1 MAERTKYEQWLED
14 LEAKKESTP
23 VSVFDRV
30 RQDYLTRLQSVMEQL
45 KQHTVA
51 LQEHAA
57 NLMAR
62 LRQLE
67 AAEQK
72 LQEEQAEAALRS
84 QVGEISTAEQE
95 GAARKAERALTKLQ
109 DDHELVAND
118 LSRIAEILGGDA
130 EDGMTGG
137 AASDA
142 PRRSTDFD
150 ELEFLKSVVGPTSGS
165 MAVPKIA
172 KVEPAAQKPEAA
184 KAPAA
189 KPAEAAAAPK
199 APPPKDTAPKAPAPE
214 SALGIR
220 TSGAVEQPKTLK
232 CAECGAMNYASE
244 WYCERC
250 GAELTVV

>member
-1 MAERTKYEQWLED
+1 MAEKTKYEQWLED
-14 LEAKKESTP
+14 LEAKKDSTP

-30 RQDYLTRLQSVMEQL
+30 RQDYLTRLQAVMDQL

-72 LQEEQAEAALRS
+72 LLEVQAEAALRS
-84 QVGEISTAEQE
+84 QVGEISSEQE
-95 GAARKAERALTKLQ
+95 RAARKAESALTKLQ
-109 DDHELVAND
+109 EDHELVAND
-118 LSRIAEILGGDA
+118 LNRIAEILGGDA
-130 EDGMTGG
+130 VDGATGG
-137 AASDA
+137 AASDG

-150 ELEFLKSVVGPTSGS
+150 ELEFLKSVVGPTTGQI
-165 MAVPKIA
+165 AVPKIA
-172 KVEPAAQKPEAA
+172 KAESPAPAAQKAEAA

-189 KPAEAAAAPK
+189 KPAEAPAAPK
-199 APPPKDTAPKAPAPE
+199 APAKEPASE
-214 SALGIR
+214 TVLGIR